1 MNKHETNILMLCA
14 FRYALGRRSY
24 IVDDMANLLI
34 KYKSTLNVYTRVL
47 IIKEIKT
54 AFETNNYG
62 MEMDKDIW
70 QIVLDHY
77 EGKIDE
83 D

>member
-1 MNKHETNILMLCA
+1 
-14 FRYALGRRSY
+14 
-24 IVDDMANLLI
+24 MANLLI
-34 KYKSTLNVYTRVL
+34 KYKSTLDEYTRVL
-47 IIKEIKT
+47 IIREIKT

-62 MEMDKDIW
+62 MELDKDIW

-77 EGKIDE
+77 ERKIDE